1 MPPIR
6 KPAHKRQNKITKD
19 ITLRPVATPIVPD
32 PPRGV
37 LKVTRERW
45 VTFWRSD
52 VSSVTSE
59 ADLPALHRLFV
70 YYDEWERCMAAAR
83 KERLVMG
90 GSTGRTPAL
99 HPLYSQA
106 LAIEARIGKL
116 EPEFGLTP
124 LARVKLGIQVG
135 EAQRS
140 LADLNADADTEDDP
154 RDFLAE

>member
-1 MPPIR
+1 VPPIR
-6 KPAHKRQNKITKD
+6 KPANKRQNTITKD
-19 ITLRPVATPIVPD
+19 VILRPVATPVIPEA
-32 PPRGV
+32 PRGI
-37 LKVTRERW
+37 LKVTRQRW
-45 VTFWRSD
+45 ATFWRSD
-52 VSSVTSE
+52 VSSVAGE

-140 LADLNADADTEDDP
+140 LADLNADAETEDDP
-154 RDFLAE
+154 RTLLAD